1 MGYDISNYKSIY
13 PPYGTLEDV
22 DRLIRELSAR
32 DMKLVMDLVVNHTSN
47 EHAWFLESRSSLDNP
62 KRDWYI
68 WKKPKFDAL
77 GNRQPPNNWCQ
88 CLGEEHSAWIFDEST
103 QEYYFAAF
111 TPEQPDLN
119 WENPEV
125 RAAVHDVLRFW
136 LDRGVAGFRMD
147 VINFIS
153 KDQNF
158 PDAPID
164 KPGFLYQPGHMF
176 FANGPRLHE
185 FLREMK
191 HEVLD
196 KYEDVFTVGE
206 MPCVSDENEIL
217 NIVHHE
223 RGFLNMIFHF
233 ELVEID
239 MEGGDIPGSARF
251 SKRKWN
257 ISDLRRRVSRWQ
269 TIMGDN
275 GGWN

>member
-1 MGYDISNYKSIY
+1 
-13 PPYGTLEDV
+13 
-22 DRLIRELSAR
+22 
-32 DMKLVMDLVVNHTSN
+32 MKLVMDLVVNHTSN

-68 WKKPKFDAL
+68 WKKPKYNAS
-77 GNRQPPNNWCQ
+77 GNPQPPNNWGQ
-88 CLGEEHSAWIFDEST
+88 CLGENNSAWIYDATT

-119 WENPEV
+119 WENAEV
-125 RAAVHDVLRFW
+125 RAAVHDILRFW

-153 KDQNF
+153 KDQAF
-158 PDAPID
+158 PDAEVVH
-164 KPGFLYQPGHMF
+164 PGFACQPGHAY

-196 KYEDVFTVGE
+196 KYDEVFTVGE
-206 MPCVSDENEIL
+206 MPCVRDENEIL
-217 NIVHHE
+217 KIVHHE

-239 MEGGDIPGSARF
+239 SAGGEVPGDGRMSIG
-251 SKRKWN
+251 KWGVP
-257 ISDLRRRVSRWQ
+257 DLRRAVSRWQ
-269 TIMGDN
+269 TVMGDN
-275 GGWN
+275 GGWNAIYCENHEYLNPPIPTLPPSHN